1 MITLGILTIL
11 GMFLTLLCW
20 ALKKDILT
28 LIFLGI
34 VIGLF
39 IGTMFVSISMT
50 PSPTAMDVYRNKT
63 ELQYTIRG
71 NEIIDSVVV
80 FKKRIESCGN
90 FEP

>member
-1 MITLGILTIL
+1 MIAITLVGLTLL

-20 ALKKDILT
+20 VLKKDIPT

-39 IGTMFVSISMT
+39 ISVMLVSMIMT
-50 PSPTAMDVYRNKT
+50 PEPTAMDVYRNKT

-71 NEIIDSVVV
+71 NEIVDSVVV
-80 FKKRIESCGN
+80 FKKK
-90 FEP
+90 